1 LRKYQ
6 NDGKLDLMFRALRP
20 VLFCLAAAV
29 PAVALRVTGV
39 HPSAPLAIVI
49 FGLGVVAASFV
60 LAWAAEAAEVDIS
73 GGLAIALLAVI
84 AVLPEYAVDLYFAHT
99 AGSQPEY
106 VAYAAANM
114 TGSNRLLL
122 GLGWSSVVLVSL
134 YVASKRSGRSIRA
147 LVLETG
153 YRREL
158 GFLAI
163 ASVVAFVIP
172 LTGQIHLLL
181 GIALLAFF
189 GYYLWRAAM
198 SGHDEE
204 PDLIG
209 PAARIGDLA
218 TWQRRTAVIGMFLI
232 SAAVILACAKPFANS
247 LVEGGQ
253 ALGIDQF
260 LLVQWLAPLASEA
273 PEFIVAILF
282 AWRGKGGA
290 ALGLLISA
298 KVNQWTLLI
307 GSLPIAYGIGGG
319 PAALP
324 LDGRQVEEFLLTA
337 TQTLLGIAVLLTLRF
352 PRWAAWTL
360 LALFAVQFAIPGQT
374 GRYVLS
380 GIYLVLAVI
389 ALVRHRRQIL
399 PTLAATFRP
408 ALKMADRSRELV
420 GS

>member
-1 LRKYQ
+1 
-6 NDGKLDLMFRALRP
+6 
-20 VLFCLAAAV
+20 
-29 PAVALRVTGV
+29 
-39 HPSAPLAIVI
+39 LAIVV

-99 AGSQPEY
+99 AGSNPTY
-106 VAYAAANM
+106 VPYAAANM

-122 GLGWSSVVLVSL
+122 GLGWSSVVLLSL
-134 YVASKRSGRSIRA
+134 YVASRRSGQSVKE
-147 LVLETG
+147 LVLESG
-153 YRREL
+153 YKREL
-158 GFLAI
+158 GFLAV
-163 ASVVAFVIP
+163 ASVVAFIIP
-172 LTGQIHLLL
+172 VTGQIHLVL

-189 GYYLWRAAM
+189 AYYLWRAAA

-209 PAARIGDLA
+209 PAARIGDLP
-218 TWQRRTAVIGMFLI
+218 TVQRRTAVISMFLV
-232 SAAVILACAKPFANS
+232 SAAVILLAAEPFANS
-247 LVEGGQ
+247 LVEGGK

-282 AWRGKGGA
+282 AWRGKGAA

-307 GSLPIAYGIGGG
+307 GSLPVAYGIGGG
-319 PAALP
+319 TGSLP

-337 TQTLLGIAVLLTLRF
+337 TQTVMALAVLLTLRF

-360 LALFAVQFAIPGQT
+360 LGLFAVQFAIPGQT
-374 GRYVLS
+374 GRYILS
-380 GIYLVLAVI
+380 GIYLALAVV
-389 ALVRHRRQIL
+389 ALIRNRREVL
-399 PTLAATFRP
+399 PTLTAPFRRT
-408 ALKMADRSRELV
+408 AKVAADRPDELV
-420 GS
+420 DV

>member
-1 LRKYQ
+1 
-6 NDGKLDLMFRALRP
+6 
-20 VLFCLAAAV
+20 
-29 PAVALRVTGV
+29 
-39 HPSAPLAIVI
+39 LAIAL

-99 AGSQPEY
+99 AGSNPEY
-106 VAYAAANM
+106 VPYAAANM

-122 GLGWSSVVLVSL
+122 GLGWSTVVLISL
-134 YVASKRSGRSIRA
+134 YVASRRSGQTVKA
-147 LVLETG
+147 LVLESG
-153 YRREL
+153 YKREL
-158 GFLAI
+158 GFLAV
-163 ASVVAFVIP
+163 ASVVAFIIP
-172 LTGQIHLLL
+172 VSGQIHLVL

-189 GYYLWRAAM
+189 AYYLWRAAA

-209 PAARIGDLA
+209 PAARIGNLP
-218 TWQRRTAVIGMFLI
+218 TVQRRTAVISMFLVA
-232 SAAVILACAKPFANS
+232 AAVILLAAEPFANS
-247 LVEGGQ
+247 LVEGGK

-282 AWRGKGGA
+282 AWRGKGAA

-319 PAALP
+319 SAALP

-337 TQTLLGIAVLLTLRF
+337 TQTVMALAVLLTLRF

-360 LALFAVQFAIPGQT
+360 LGLFAVQFAIPGQT
-374 GRYVLS
+374 GRYILS
-380 GIYLVLAVI
+380 GIYLALAVVAVI
-389 ALVRHRRQIL
+389 RNRREVVPIITA
-399 PTLAATFRP
+399 PFRRT
-408 ALKMADRSRELV
+408 AKESADRPDELV
-420 GS
+420 GV

>member
-1 LRKYQ
+1 ML
-6 NDGKLDLMFRALRP
+6 L
-20 VLFCLAAAV
+20 CLLAAV
-29 PAVALRVTGV
+29 PAVALRLAGV
-39 HPSAPLAIVI
+39 ELSAPLGIVV

-122 GLGWSSVVLVSL
+122 GLGWSSVVLISL
-134 YVASKRSGRSIRA
+134 YVAGKRSGKTVKA
-147 LVLETG
+147 LVLESG

-158 GFLAI
+158 GFLAV
-163 ASVVAFVIP
+163 ASVVAFIIP
-172 LTGQIHLLL
+172 ITGEIHLLL

-189 GYYLWRAAM
+189 AYYLWRAAA
-198 SGHDEE
+198 SEHDEE
-204 PDLIG
+204 PDLVG
-209 PAARIGDLA
+209 PAKRIGGLA
-218 TWQRRTAVIGMFLI
+218 KVQRRTAVISMFLV
-232 SAAVILACAKPFANS
+232 SAGVILLSAEPFADS
-247 LVEGGQ
+247 LVEGGHT
-253 ALGIDQF
+253 LGIDQF

-282 AWRGKGGA
+282 AWRGKGAA

-307 GSLPIAYGIGGG
+307 GSLPIAYGLGGG
-319 PAALP
+319 PAALQ

-360 LALFAVQFAIPGQT
+360 LGLFMVQFAIPGQT

-380 GIYLVLAVI
+380 GIYLALAIVAFTRNRQYVLATI
-389 ALVRHRRQIL
+389 TSPFRR
-399 PTLAATFRP
+399 TVKVEERT
-408 ALKMADRSRELV
+408 DELV
-420 GS
+420 GV

>member
-1 LRKYQ
+1 
-6 NDGKLDLMFRALRP
+6 
-20 VLFCLAAAV
+20 
-29 PAVALRVTGV
+29 V
-39 HPSAPLAIVI
+39 HPSPALAIVV

-99 AGSQPEY
+99 AGSNPEY
-106 VAYAAANM
+106 VPYAAANM

-122 GLGWSSVVLVSL
+122 GLGWSTVALISL
-134 YVASKRSGRSIRA
+134 YVASRRSGRTVKA
-147 LVLETG
+147 LVLDSG
-153 YRREL
+153 YKREL
-158 GFLAI
+158 GFLAV
-163 ASVVAFVIP
+163 ASVVAFIIP
-172 LTGQIHLLL
+172 VTGQIHLVL

-189 GYYLWRAAM
+189 AYYLWRAAA
-198 SGHDEE
+198 SEHDEE

-209 PAARIGDLA
+209 PAARIGGLP
-218 TWQRRTAVIGMFLI
+218 TVQRRTAVISMFLVA
-232 SAAVILACAKPFANS
+232 AAVILLAAEPFANS
-247 LVEGGQ
+247 LVEGGK

-282 AWRGKGGA
+282 AWRGKGAA

-319 PAALP
+319 PASLA

-337 TQTLLGIAVLLTLRF
+337 SQTVMALAVLLTLRF

-360 LALFAVQFAIPGQT
+360 LGLFAVQFAIPGQT
-374 GRYVLS
+374 GRYILS
-380 GIYLVLAVI
+380 GIYLALAIVALIRNRREVLPIITAPF
-389 ALVRHRRQIL
+389 RR
-399 PTLAATFRP
+399 TA
-408 ALKMADRSRELV
+408 KDEERSDELV
-420 GS
+420 SV

>member
-1 LRKYQ
+1 
-6 NDGKLDLMFRALRP
+6 
-20 VLFCLAAAV
+20 
-29 PAVALRVTGV
+29 
-39 HPSAPLAIVI
+39 LAIVV

-99 AGSQPEY
+99 AGSNPAY
-106 VAYAAANM
+106 VPYAAANM

-122 GLGWSSVVLVSL
+122 GLGWSTVALISL
-134 YVASKRSGRSIRA
+134 YVASRRSGRTVKA
-147 LVLETG
+147 LVLDSG
-153 YRREL
+153 YKREL
-158 GFLAI
+158 GFLAV
-163 ASVVAFVIP
+163 ASVVAFIIP
-172 LTGQIHLLL
+172 VTGQIHLVL

-189 GYYLWRAAM
+189 AYYLWRAAA
-198 SGHDEE
+198 SGHDEV

-209 PAARIGDLA
+209 PAARIGGLP
-218 TWQRRTAVIGMFLI
+218 TVQRRTAVISMFLVA
-232 SAAVILACAKPFANS
+232 AAVILLAAEPFANS
-247 LVEGGQ
+247 LVEGGKS
-253 ALGIDQF
+253 LGIDQF

-282 AWRGKGGA
+282 AWRGKGAA

-319 PAALP
+319 PASLA

-337 TQTLLGIAVLLTLRF
+337 TQTVMALAVLLTLRF

-360 LALFAVQFAIPGQT
+360 LGLFAVQFAIPGQT

-380 GIYLVLAVI
+380 GIYLALAIVALIRNRREVLPIITAPF
-389 ALVRHRRQIL
+389 RR
-399 PTLAATFRP
+399 TA
-408 ALKMADRSRELV
+408 KDEERSDELV
-420 GS
+420 GV